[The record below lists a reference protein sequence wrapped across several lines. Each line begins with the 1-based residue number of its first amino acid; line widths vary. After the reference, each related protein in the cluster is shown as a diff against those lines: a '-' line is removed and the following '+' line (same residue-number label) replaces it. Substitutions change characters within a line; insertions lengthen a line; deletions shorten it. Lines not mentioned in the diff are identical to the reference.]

1 MTPLIPLDDGIL
13 VAGQIRPADI
23 GAIADAGVTL
33 IVDNRPDGE
42 ELGQPDAAEIERA
55 AAAEGIAFR
64 HVPFQGLPHPAAVQA
79 VADALGGANGTVL
92 LFCRSGTRSTWAW
105 ALARARGGADVDDLI
120 ATAAAAGYDLSALP
134 LYLS

>member
-1 MTPLIPLDDGIL
+1 MPPLIPLDNGIL

-23 GAIADAGVTL
+23 GEIADAGVTL

-64 HVPFQGLPHPAAVQA
+64 HVPFQGLPHPAAVAA
-79 VADALGGANGTVL
+79 VADVLGGANDTVL
-92 LFCRSGTRSTWAW
+92 LFCRSGTRSTWVW
-105 ALARARGGADVDDLI
+105 AMAKARGGANVHDLI
-120 ATAAAAGYDLSALP
+120 ARAAVAGYDLSALP
-134 LYLS
+134 AYLD

>member
-1 MTPLIPLDDGIL
+1 MTRLIPLDDRIW
-13 VAGQIRPADI
+13 VAGQIWPADI
-23 GAIADAGVTL
+23 GAIADAGVAL

-64 HVPFQGLPHPAAVQA
+64 HIPFQGLPHPAAVQA
-79 VADALGGANGTVL
+79 VADALYGANGNVL

-105 ALARARGGADVDDLI
+105 AMARAKGGEDVGTLI
-120 ATAAAAGYDLSALP
+120 ARAAAAGYDLGSLP
-134 LYLS
+134 LYLD